1 MKSIEL
7 FCASPASTAIC
18 SSMNQRAIIRPGMR
32 PIDRQIHRL
41 GDPPR
46 TRTNA
51 APCSSQLPFDPSCRP
66 FYHKSRKNT
75 TSAKETEILRR
86 KSSADVHDLAS
97 PPTSS
102 RYLLSD
108 RPFLDPVSDSERA
121 LVSSH
126 PLLRDNNYN
135 YKRLNLDDF
144 RAFRS
149 LSSRAAYET
158 PVYNPAGPDKPQAR
172 KSSPQRLSDH
182 LNKSSSNRR
191 TVELR
196 VSIHCKG
203 CEGKLRKHISR
214 MEGKSEFIQYRF
226 SNKKGDSNRGRD
238 PSRGT
243 CQHFQGEECPILAIS
258 DFIFVF
264 LVFSKTQSHKDKLI
278 KFIRQPHHG
287 SCAFL
292 VNIFTAV

>member
-18 SSMNQRAIIRPGMR
+18 SSMDQRAIIRPGIR

-41 GDPPR
+41 GDTPR
-46 TRTNA
+46 SRTNA
-51 APCSSQLPFDPSCRP
+51 APCSSQLPFDPSRP

-75 TSAKETEILRR
+75 APAKETEILRR

-97 PPTSS
+97 PPSSS

-126 PLLRDNNYN
+126 RLLRDNNHN

-158 PVYNPAGPDKPQAR
+158 PVYNPGQDNHQAR

-182 LNKSSSNRR
+182 LNAHKSSSNRR

-214 MEGKSEFIQYRF
+214 MEGKSEFIQYRL
-226 SNKKGDSNRGRD
+226 SNKKSDSNRGRD

-258 DFIFVF
+258 DFIFL
-264 LVFSKTQSHKDKLI
+264 LVLLSET
-278 KFIRQPHHG
+278 
-287 SCAFL
+287 
-292 VNIFTAV
+292 

>member
-1 MKSIEL
+1 M
-7 FCASPASTAIC
+7 SPAS
-18 SSMNQRAIIRPGMR
+18 G
-32 PIDRQIHRL
+32 RL
-41 GDPPR
+41 IGRFTGWATPR
-46 TRTNA
+46 SRTNA
-51 APCSSQLPFDPSCRP
+51 APCSSQLPFDPSRP
-66 FYHKSRKNT
+66 FHHKSRKNT
-75 TSAKETEILRR
+75 APAKETEILRR

-97 PPTSS
+97 PPSSS

-126 PLLRDNNYN
+126 PLLRDNNHN

-158 PVYNPAGPDKPQAR
+158 PVYNPGQDNHQAR

-182 LNKSSSNRR
+182 LNAHKSSSNRR

-258 DFIFVF
+258 DFIFL
-264 LVFSKTQSHKDKLI
+264 LVLLSET
-278 KFIRQPHHG
+278 
-287 SCAFL
+287 
-292 VNIFTAV
+292 

>member
-1 MKSIEL
+1 MQLHAHPSSRL
-7 FCASPASTAIC
+7 TLPGLST
-18 SSMNQRAIIRPGMR
+18 
-32 PIDRQIHRL
+32 
-41 GDPPR
+41 
-46 TRTNA
+46 T
-51 APCSSQLPFDPSCRP
+51 
-66 FYHKSRKNT
+66 KSRKNT
-75 TSAKETEILRR
+75 ASANKETEILRR

-97 PPTSS
+97 PPSSS
-102 RYLLSD
+102 RLSD
-108 RPFLDPVSDSERA
+108 RPFLNPVQDSERA

-158 PVYNPAGPDKPQAR
+158 PVYNPGPDNPQAR

-182 LNKSSSNRR
+182 LNAHKSSSNRR

-243 CQHFQGEECPILAIS
+243 CEHFQGEERPILAIS
-258 DFIFVF
+258 HFIFV
-264 LVFSKTQSHKDKLI
+264 LLIHLSQTQSHKDKL
-278 KFIRQPHHG
+278 
-287 SCAFL
+287 SL
-292 VNIFTAV
+292 Y